1 MRGLHRR
8 ADGGLVFDQ
17 VGDKR
22 GRRAH
27 RLVFDPSEELSQVR
41 VAELVERLDG
51 EVFHR
56 PWRRVG
62 AMGTAY
68 KMDGTEYFVWQG
80 TGTIS
85 LGRQDI
91 ESITAY
97 VTLPGSMVEVPA
109 LIDARQHL
117 GWGDRDLDTSM
128 YNTGMPTERGDA

>member
-27 RLVFDPSEELSQVR
+27 RLVFDPSGESRQVR
-41 VAELVERLDG
+41 VAELAERLDG

-68 KMDGTEYFVWQG
+68 KMDGTEYWVWE
-80 TGTIS
+80 GTINFPS
-85 LGRQDI
+85 DA
-91 ESITAY
+91 ETFVVTTA
-97 VTLPGSMVEVPA
+97 PEGSMVEVPA
-109 LIDARQHL
+109 LDAREDL
-117 GWGDRDLDTSM
+117 GWGDRDLDTPM
-128 YNTGMPTERGDA
+128 YNTGMPTERGDE